1 MTEQTSHQ
9 PTAHGPAAHERNI
22 YLQDVAL
29 SEALDSWHA
38 ALQEH
43 GLWGPLGAE
52 TIPLD
57 QALGRVTAEPVWAR
71 ISSPH
76 YHAAA
81 MDGYAVR
88 SEETLGASET
98 SPLLLRVGEQ
108 ALPVDTGDPLPPG
121 MNAIIMIENT
131 QPVWQEGVDYIE
143 ILSAVAP
150 WADVRPMG
158 EDMVATELVL
168 PANHRLRPQD
178 VGAIAGSGHTQVTVY
193 RRPRVAILPTGTELV
208 KPGSDLQPGDIIE
221 YNSLMLG
228 AQAEEAGCVVTRLP
242 IQADDYA
249 SIKAAVVDAL
259 ETHDLVAINAGSS
272 AGSEDYTSTIVREL
286 GELRVHGI
294 AIRPGHPVV
303 LGVAQ
308 GKALVG
314 VPGFPVS
321 AAMTFERIVMPVLY
335 RWQGLQPPERPR
347 IDATLTRKTLSPMG
361 EDHFLRV
368 TVGQVGER
376 MVATPL
382 GGGAGVLMSLV
393 KADGIV
399 TIPRFSEG
407 YDAGATVEVE
417 LLRPLS
423 SIKRTIVAIG
433 SHDMTLDV
441 LADQLRRRRRDLTLS
456 SAHVGSLGGLL
467 ALQRGEAHLAGSHLL
482 DEETGDYNVSY
493 IRQLLTAQ
501 GVHVV
506 LLGFVDRE
514 QGLIVPKG
522 NPKNIQAFDDLLRED
537 VVFVNR
543 QRGAGT
549 RVLLDYALKQRGL
562 NPRRIAGYERQ
573 EYTHLAVAATVK
585 SGAADTG
592 LGILAAARALDLD
605 FVPLFHERY
614 DLVIP
619 VEYYESD
626 LLAPL
631 LRILREPDS
640 AFRQAVQ
647 GMGGYG
653 TDNMGKVLAQ
663 L

>member
-1 MTEQTSHQ
+1 
-9 PTAHGPAAHERNI
+9 
-22 YLQDVAL
+22 LL
-29 SEALDSWHA
+29 
-38 ALQEH
+38 
-43 GLWGPLGAE
+43 GPLGAE
-52 TIPLD
+52 TVPLD

-88 SEETLGASET
+88 SEETRGASET

-108 ALPVDTGDPLPPG
+108 AIPVDTGDPLPLG
-121 MNAIIMIENT
+121 MNAVIMIENT

-208 KPGSDLQPGDIIE
+208 KPGSALQPGDIIE

-249 SIKAAVVDAL
+249 SIKAAVVAAL
-259 ETHDLVAINAGSS
+259 QTHDLVAINAGSS

-562 NPRRIAGYERQ
+562 NQRRIAGYERQ

-631 LRILREPDS
+631 LRIMREPDS

-653 TDNMGKVLAQ
+653 TDNMGKVLAE